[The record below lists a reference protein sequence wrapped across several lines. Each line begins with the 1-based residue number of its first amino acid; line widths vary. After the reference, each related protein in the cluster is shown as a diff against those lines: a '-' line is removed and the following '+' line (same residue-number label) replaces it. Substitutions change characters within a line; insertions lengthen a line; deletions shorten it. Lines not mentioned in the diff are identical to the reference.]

1 MKTVSIWF
9 LPFRYLILEFFLVWY
24 FFFHFVIYIK
34 LKISNIVINICYY
47 SRHDLGLCLNLQ
59 TIYLKENTYEMKIM
73 SEMIRN
79 YKYQCNVL
87 LLQLHERRIQI
98 PRHPSTIYWPCQSLG
113 SLELIEDSANV
124 LEVPRFKLYIINKC
138 VYI

>member
-9 LPFRYLILEFFLVWY
+9 LPFRYLILEYFLVWY
-24 FFFHFVIYIK
+24 FFFHFIIYIK

-47 SRHDLGLCLNLQ
+47 SRHGLGLCLNLQ

-87 LLQLHERRIQI
+87 LLQLHER
-98 PRHPSTIYWPCQSLG
+98 PPSNTPSPFNNLLTLSVTRELRTYRRFCQCTGGTTLQ
-113 SLELIEDSANV
+113 A
-124 LEVPRFKLYIINKC
+124 LYN
-138 VYI
+138 